1 MERLQ
6 RNGEYPRYQPQLSNE
21 AIHELWKLKEQT
33 GRPMTV
39 LLEEA
44 VRKYVA
50 ELIIDGARDAGETPA
65 THWVELQTG
74 GKARAVSGQ
83 PPEREI

>member
-6 RNGEYPRYQPQLSNE
+6 RGEYPRYQPQLSNE

-50 ELIIDGARDAGETPA
+50 ELTLDGARDAGETPA
-65 THWVELQTG
+65 THGVELQKG
-74 GKARAVSGQ
+74 EEARAVSGQ
-83 PPEREI
+83 PPEGKI

>member
-1 MERLQ
+1 MERLS

-21 AIHELWKLKEQT
+21 AIHELWKLKEKT

-44 VRKYVA
+44 VRRYVA
-50 ELIIDGARDAGETPA
+50 ALSHPVCREDGKEPYSDGDTDHQASPRLG
-65 THWVELQTG
+65 
-74 GKARAVSGQ
+74 
-83 PPEREI
+83 

>member
-1 MERLQ
+1 MMERLS

-21 AIHELWKLKEQT
+21 AIHELWKLKERT

-44 VRKYVA
+44 VRRYVA
-50 ELIIDGARDAGETPA
+50 ELTPDGARDAGETPA
-65 THWVELQTG
+65 THRVELHKGEQ
-74 GKARAVSGQ
+74 ARAVSD
-83 PPEREI
+83 